1 MTDAPIP
8 KTQHAV
14 QLIGPD
20 RLALNT
26 EKVVFEPG
34 PHQILCRVEAV
45 GLCFSDL
52 KLLKQFAD
60 HPRKGVTA
68 SGVDPKV
75 LKEIPSYVPAEKP
88 TVPGHETVVTVV
100 AAGPGTKHQV
110 GERALVQTDYRWLPT
125 DRGSNSSFGYN
136 FEGGLQE
143 FVLMDER
150 IITTPAGE
158 SMLIPVGKDLS
169 ASAVALVEPW
179 ACVENA
185 YVSPE
190 RQRSLGDGRLLVV
203 VDEGRDAEG
212 VAATY
217 AEGET
222 PTEATA
228 VMACRDP
235 GIVSDLG
242 WGEPPQRL
250 PSLDHVGEAA
260 FNDIIYFGSDA
271 RTIERL
277 DRMLAPRGLLNV
289 VLGGK
294 RIGEKVSLGF
304 GRCHYGGMRYIGTTG
319 SNAAESLGV
328 IPETPEIR
336 PYDRL
341 LIVGAAGPMG
351 LMHVVRALCQGVVGI
366 EVIATDL
373 DDGRRERLDAVA
385 GVLAQERGLSY
396 RSLNPEKNPEP
407 VRATYTVLM
416 APAAELVA
424 EAVEDSLEGGI
435 INIFAG
441 IPATV
446 SHEIDLDAYIEKR
459 LYFIGTSGSVLSDM
473 RIVLDKLTSG
483 RLDTNLSVGAV
494 CGMRGAIDGIRA
506 VESRAA
512 SGKIIV
518 YPMLHHLGLMPLD
531 AIGARL
537 PAVSR
542 KMDGGKWTREAEA
555 ELLSGSL
562 NSA

>member
-1 MTDAPIP
+1 MTGKRIP
-8 KTQHAV
+8 QIQHAV

-20 RLALNT
+20 RLVLNT
-26 EKVVFEPG
+26 EKPVFEPG

-52 KLLKQFAD
+52 KLLKQFAE

-75 LKEIPSYVPAEKP
+75 LEEIPSYVPAEKP

-100 AAGPGTKHQV
+100 AAGPGTRHQV

-125 DRGSNSSFGYN
+125 DKGSNSSFGYN
-136 FEGGLQE
+136 FEGALQE
-143 FVLMDER
+143 YVLMDER

-190 RQRSLGDGRLLVV
+190 RQRSLGNGRLLVV
-203 VDEGRDAEG
+203 VGEGHEPGDLAG
-212 VAATY
+212 VY
-217 AEGET
+217 REGER
-222 PTEATA
+222 PCGATA
-228 VMACRDP
+228 VMASCDP
-235 GIVSDLG
+235 GSLG
-242 WGEPPQRL
+242 ELGCREAPTCV
-250 PSLDHVGEAA
+250 PSLDAVGDAA
-260 FNDIIYFGSDA
+260 FDDIVYFGADA

-351 LMHVVRALCQGVVGI
+351 LMHVVRALCQGV
-366 EVIATDL
+366 
-373 DDGRRERLDAVA
+373 
-385 GVLAQERGLSY
+385 
-396 RSLNPEKNPEP
+396 
-407 VRATYTVLM
+407 
-416 APAAELVA
+416 
-424 EAVEDSLEGGI
+424 
-435 INIFAG
+435 
-441 IPATV
+441 
-446 SHEIDLDAYIEKR
+446 
-459 LYFIGTSGSVLSDM
+459 
-473 RIVLDKLTSG
+473 
-483 RLDTNLSVGAV
+483 
-494 CGMRGAIDGIRA
+494 
-506 VESRAA
+506 
-512 SGKIIV
+512 
-518 YPMLHHLGLMPLD
+518 
-531 AIGARL
+531 
-537 PAVSR
+537 
-542 KMDGGKWTREAEA
+542 
-555 ELLSGSL
+555 
-562 NSA
+562 